1 MSPHTLLDRL
11 KQRSQFVRGQRVAL
25 DKDVA
30 ELYGVSLGK
39 LRGVVK
45 RHSARFPPDFLIE
58 ENSQYFFTE
67 EGILMVST
75 ILRNSR
81 ATQVSLAIV
90 RELFGFNSN

>member
-1 MSPHTLLDRL
+1 MSPHALLDRL
-11 KQRSQFVRGQRVAL
+11 KQRSHFVQGQRVAL

-30 ELYGVSLGK
+30 ELYGVSVGK
-39 LRGVVK
+39 LRGAVK
-45 RHSARFPPDFLIE
+45 RHLARFPPDFLLE
-58 ENSQYFFTE
+58 EHNQYFFSE
-67 EGILMVST
+67 VGILMVSS